1 MTVTGTSTGAAL
13 RVQEERQERQRAIGV
28 SGKNTIKDRTA
39 GTQQVPGVGRYGYR
53 FCFGAALM

>member
-1 MTVTGTSTGAAL
+1 MLYCAEWRIVSMTVTGTSTGAAL

-39 GTQQVPGVGRYGYR
+39 GT
-53 FCFGAALM
+53 